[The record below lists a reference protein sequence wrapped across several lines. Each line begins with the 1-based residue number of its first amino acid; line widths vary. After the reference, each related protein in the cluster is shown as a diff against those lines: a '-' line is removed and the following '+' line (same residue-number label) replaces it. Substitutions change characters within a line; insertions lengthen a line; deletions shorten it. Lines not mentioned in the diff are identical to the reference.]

1 MKDLY
6 ESDLA
11 RSSRGETQ
19 IRGMGKWDREAKR
32 KKPNKSINLGE
43 VAECDFVPIPWDNLR
58 VVPVRGKESWGIDN
72 SAWPVLGGH
81 KFPGTSC
88 SRWLQAECI
97 FCWAILHQREGVKA
111 QGGRRQGKYGG
122 KVGGDVCVCG
132 GGHAGVGGIGQENG
146 GEEG

>member
-11 RSSRGETQ
+11 GSSRGEMQ
-19 IRGMGKWDREAKR
+19 SRGMGKWERKTKR

-43 VAECDFVPIPWDNLR
+43 VAECDFGPIPWDNLR
-58 VVPVRGKESWGIDN
+58 VVPVRGQESWGIDN

-81 KFPGTSC
+81 KSPGTSC
-88 SRWLQAECI
+88 SGWLQAECI
-97 FCWAILHQREGVKA
+97 FCWAILQQRESVKA
-111 QGGRRQGKYGG
+111 QGWTKAGEIWREGWGR
-122 KVGGDVCVCG
+122 CG
-132 GGHAGVGGIGQENG
+132 GGHVGVGGIGQEKG